1 MAKVSHVGVVG
12 SGSMGNGIAQVG
24 AQAGYQVTLYDI
36 AEPQLERARGTIQKS
51 LAKLEE
57 KKQLKDSASAVFGRI
72 KTTTRFEELK
82 SIDFLIEAATENREV
97 KFKLF
102 RDLDN

>member
-24 AQAGYQVTLYDI
+24 AQAGYQVTLFDI
-36 AEPQLERARGTIQKS
+36 AEPQLEKARGTIQKS

-57 KKQLKDSASAVFGRI
+57 KKKLKESPQAIFGRI
-72 KTTTRFEELK
+72 RTTTRMEDLK
-82 SIDFLIEAATENREV
+82 AVEFLIEAATENREI
-97 KFKLF
+97 KFKL
-102 RDLDN
+102 